1 VSRIVKAPL
10 DHLSPGCDK
19 DVKYFAVLWADASG
33 INQRQ
38 VPYVLGTH
46 HRHLGGNPAADAEA
60 DDVHG
65 CERLLLEEPVIEH
78 GLMWNGF
85 HPCRTGRL
93 PIARM
98 GRGIHRRLLC

>member
-1 VSRIVKAPL
+1 MGRIVKTPL
-10 DHLSPGCDK
+10 DHLPPGRDK
-19 DVKYFAVLWADASG
+19 NVKDFAVLRADASG
-33 INQRQ
+33 INQHQ
-38 VPYVLGTH
+38 VPYMLGTH
-46 HRHLGGNPAADAEA
+46 HRHLSGNPAADADA

-85 HPCRTGRL
+85 HPLRTGRL